1 MKQILATLTLD
12 TNGQIVSY
20 QSHGEMTLE
29 EFQAFSEEALSL
41 LAKKKL
47 MMLPLSTT
55 NSNSI

>member
-1 MKQILATLTLD
+1 
-12 TNGQIVSY
+12 
-20 QSHGEMTLE
+20 MTLE